1 MMKKYKLIF
10 ADSEVMKE
18 DWLFYFIDY
27 DTKKEICICNDSE
40 KLKNFYKLCVNNNI
54 ILVFYNGRQYDQWI
68 FKAIL
73 KDLNPY
79 RVSQGLIEQGKKGY
93 QLIPKHYEIPLIFF
107 DCMTSFNGLKTLE
120 SFLGLDIRETN
131 VDFNLDRKMTKEELQ
146 DTIDYCRK
154 DVLAT
159 IEVFEKSKDE
169 FESMMGLI
177 EMFDLPLIN
186 ITKTKAQISATILE
200 AQRPDFKRDDEWDI
214 VLPDNLIIE
223 NYTDVVDWF
232 LSDEIQKPKAKYE
245 REVAGVKHIFA
256 LGGIHG
262 STVKQRYEGIIACWD
277 VASLYPS
284 TIIEYDLMSRNVKN
298 ANKYREI
305 RDLRIDLKKKGD
317 PKQAPLKIVL
327 NSTYGILNDKYSPMY
342 DPRQARRVCIY
353 NQLFLLDLVEK
364 IESVCG
370 DKAELLQNN
379 TDGTYWKFE
388 DMETLELAKKE
399 VEKWEKRTRY
409 TMELDMAQ
417 LLIQRDVNTYLLV
430 TSKGKIKCKG
440 ALKQPK
446 PLDNDLPIIP
456 KALKEY
462 LVNGTPLE
470 DYINNENRLIEFAKT
485 YKVTGNYKCA
495 YHNGIEL
502 PHKTYRVFA
511 STNVND
517 TEFFKWKKDKE
528 TPDKFANTPQ
538 HTFYENGDIRDKT
551 IDNYPLDKEW
561 YINQAIK
568 EYKKITGKDYK

>member
-27 DTKKEICICNDSE
+27 DTKKEICVCNDSE
-40 KLKNFYKLCVNNNI
+40 KLKNFYRLCVNNNI

-73 KDLNPY
+73 KNLNPY

-232 LSDEIQKPKAKYE
+232 LSDDIQKPKAKYE

>member
-342 DPRQARRVCIY
+342 DPRHARRVCIY

-388 DMETLELAKKE
+388 DMKTLELAKKE

>member
-27 DTKKEICICNDSE
+27 DTKKEICVCNDSE

-73 KDLNPY
+73 KNLNPY

-232 LSDEIQKPKAKYE
+232 LSDDIQKPKAKYE

>member
-40 KLKNFYKLCVNNNI
+40 KLKKFYKMCNENNV
-54 ILVFYNGRQYDQWI
+54 ILVFYNGRMYDQWV

-79 RVSQGLIEQGKKGY
+79 RVSQGLIEHCKKGY
-93 QLIPKHYEIPLIFF
+93 QLIPKHYEVPLIFF

-462 LVNGTPLE
+462 LVNDTPLE

>member
-245 REVAGVKHIFA
+245 REVARVKHIFA

-388 DMETLELAKKE
+388 DMKTLELAKKE

>member
-93 QLIPKHYEIPLIFF
+93 QLIPKHHEIPLIFF

-169 FESMMGLI
+169 FESMIGLI

-245 REVAGVKHIFA
+245 REVAGVKHVFA

-284 TIIEYDLMSRNVKN
+284 TIIEYNLMSRNVKN

-327 NSTYGILNDKYSPMY
+327 
-342 DPRQARRVCIY
+342 
-353 NQLFLLDLVEK
+353 
-364 IESVCG
+364 
-370 DKAELLQNN
+370 
-379 TDGTYWKFE
+379 
-388 DMETLELAKKE
+388 
-399 VEKWEKRTRY
+399 
-409 TMELDMAQ
+409 
-417 LLIQRDVNTYLLV
+417 
-430 TSKGKIKCKG
+430 
-440 ALKQPK
+440 
-446 PLDNDLPIIP
+446 
-456 KALKEY
+456 
-462 LVNGTPLE
+462 
-470 DYINNENRLIEFAKT
+470 
-485 YKVTGNYKCA
+485 
-495 YHNGIEL
+495 
-502 PHKTYRVFA
+502 
-511 STNVND
+511 
-517 TEFFKWKKDKE
+517 
-528 TPDKFANTPQ
+528 
-538 HTFYENGDIRDKT
+538 
-551 IDNYPLDKEW
+551 ID
-561 YINQAIK
+561 
-568 EYKKITGKDYK
+568 

>member
-40 KLKNFYKLCVNNNI
+40 KLKKFYKMCNENNV
-54 ILVFYNGRQYDQWI
+54 ILVFYNGRMYDQWV

-131 VDFNLDRKMTKEELQ
+131 VEFNLDRKMTKEELQ

-200 AQRPDFKRDDEWDI
+200 AQRPDFKRDDEWNI

-388 DMETLELAKKE
+388 DMKTLELAKKE